1 MLSKFQKRE
10 ILTRRNF
17 DEMEFQKA
25 NFKAWLRLA
34 FVQAHVGAFGL
45 NFQKAGISRE

>member
-1 MLSKFQKRE
+1 MLSKFQKRR

-17 DEMEFQKA
+17 DEMKFQKA

-34 FVQAHVGAFGL
+34 FAQAHVGAFGL
-45 NFQKAGISRE
+45 NFQRAGILRE